1 MKENEK
7 TDYREASPLY
17 QMDSEKSPS
26 EALHHWQV
34 LLLFKVNVNF
44 RIKKKESKVRKDG
57 CQTFYISHI
66 LYQNRSEYISMKVVN
81 IFICHQF

>member
-44 RIKKKESKVRKDG
+44 RIKKKSQRFERTDVKLFISVI
-57 CQTFYISHI
+57 FYIKI
-66 LYQNRSEYISMKVVN
+66 GQN
-81 IFICHQF
+81 IFQ

>member
-44 RIKKKESKVRKDG
+44 RIKKKSPRFERTDVKLFISVI
-57 CQTFYISHI
+57 FYIKI
-66 LYQNRSEYISMKVVN
+66 GQN
-81 IFICHQF
+81 IFQ